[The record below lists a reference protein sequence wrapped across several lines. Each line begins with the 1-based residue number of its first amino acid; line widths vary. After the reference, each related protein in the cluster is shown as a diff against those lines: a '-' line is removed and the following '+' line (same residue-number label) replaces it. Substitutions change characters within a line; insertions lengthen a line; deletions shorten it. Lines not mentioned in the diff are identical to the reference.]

1 MEGKLRKRH
10 PAVFCFCRIYSVITT
25 LKILLYKSTL
35 RNTQKSVLENDIF
48 GYQSVFTLGNVQF
61 SHKLNFPVYYTV
73 KTPSRKDAFPTKTVA
88 FIKLLLLA
96 LVAENAWKKL

>member
-1 MEGKLRKRH
+1 MELVTNQPLELKPRK
-10 PAVFCFCRIYSVITT
+10 FC
-25 LKILLYKSTL
+25 
-35 RNTQKSVLENDIF
+35 NTNQHKKSVLENDIF

-61 SHKLNFPVYYTV
+61 SHKLNFPVYYKV

-96 LVAENAWKKL
+96 LVAENA

>member
-1 MEGKLRKRH
+1 MTNGIGYQSTIRAE
-10 PAVFCFCRIYSVITT
+10 AS
-25 LKILLYKSTL
+25 KILQYKS
-35 RNTQKSVLENDIF
+35 TQKSVLENDIF

-61 SHKLNFPVYYTV
+61 SHKLNFPVYYKV